1 VIEADIKDFWQ
12 SNPCGAKLVGD
23 LTAEERRE
31 YEDFFARYDEY
42 RYRKEP
48 HILTNLDKI
57 DISGKRVLEIGLGQG
72 ADAEALVRRGAIYSG
87 IDLTEESV
95 KRVKMRFELKDLEFE
110 KIEQA
115 SALEIPFADN
125 SFDVVFSHGVLHHIP
140 EVKTASREIA
150 RILRPGGELV
160 SMLYAKRSL
169 NYLVSIAIIR
179 RLGLAAFFVTGRK
192 GSGIVGE
199 HIENARRM
207 GLAEYL
213 SMRNFIH
220 VNTDG
225 PRNPYSKVYD
235 LKTVREDFAE
245 FEIVRSYQ
253 CFMHAPPLKVG
264 WLPLEKLLGWHLW
277 VHLKPKK

>member
-1 VIEADIKDFWQ
+1 MEADIKDFWQ
-12 SNPCGAKLVGD
+12 KNPCGAKLVGD

-57 DISGKRVLEIGLGQG
+57 DLTGKRVLEIGLGQG
-72 ADAEALVRRGAIYSG
+72 ADAEALVKRGAIYSG

-95 KRVKMRFELKDLEFE
+95 KRVKMRFELKDLEYE

-150 RILRPGGELV
+150 RVLKPDGELV
-160 SMLYAKRSL
+160 SMFYAKRSL
-169 NYLVSIAIIR
+169 NYLVSIALIR

-192 GSGIVGE
+192 GSGIVAE
-199 HIENARRM
+199 HLENARRM
-207 GLAEYL
+207 GLAKYL

-253 CFMHAPPLKVG
+253 CFMHAPPLTVG

-277 VHLKPKK
+277 VHLKPKI

>member
-1 VIEADIKDFWQ
+1 MEADIKDFWQ
-12 SNPCGAKLVGD
+12 KNPCGAKLVGD

-57 DISGKRVLEIGLGQG
+57 DLTGKRVLEIGLGQG
-72 ADAEALVRRGAIYSG
+72 ADAEALVKRGAIYSG

-95 KRVKMRFELKDLEFE
+95 KRVKMRFELKDLEYE
-110 KIEQA
+110 KIVLA

-125 SFDVVFSHGVLHHIP
+125 SFDIVFSHGVLHHIP

-150 RILRPGGELV
+150 RVLKPDGELV
-160 SMLYAKRSL
+160 SMFYAKRSL
-169 NYLVSIAIIR
+169 NYLVSIAVIR

-192 GSGIVGE
+192 GSGIVAE
-199 HIENARRM
+199 HLENARRM
-207 GLAEYL
+207 GLAKYL

-235 LKTVREDFAE
+235 LGAVREDFPE
-245 FEIVRSYQ
+245 FDVTRSYK
-253 CFMHAPPLKVG
+253 CFMHAPPLMVG

-277 VHLKPKK
+277 VHLKPKI

>member
-1 VIEADIKDFWQ
+1 MEADIKDFWQ
-12 SNPCGAKLVGD
+12 KNPCGAKLVGD
-23 LTAEERRE
+23 LTAKERRE

-48 HILTNLDKI
+48 HILSNLDKI
-57 DISGKRVLEIGLGQG
+57 DLTGKRVLEIGLGQG
-72 ADAEALVRRGAIYSG
+72 ADAEALVKRGAIYSG

-95 KRVKMRFELKDLEFE
+95 KRVKMRFELKDLEYE
-110 KIEQA
+110 KIERA

-125 SFDVVFSHGVLHHIP
+125 SFDIVFSHGVLHHIP

-150 RILRPGGELV
+150 RVLKPDGELV
-160 SMLYAKRSL
+160 SMFYAKRSL
-169 NYLVSIAIIR
+169 NYLVSIAVIR

-192 GSGIVGE
+192 GSGIVAE
-199 HIENARRM
+199 HLENARRM
-207 GLAEYL
+207 GLAKYL

-253 CFMHAPPLKVG
+253 CFMHAPPLTVG

-277 VHLKPKK
+277 VHLKPKI